1 MDIINDNRK
10 YKRREMSKILTKK
23 EISDFRD
30 FYLEILL
37 FSYINRLEL
46 EEYYI
51 DDIAQFITTE
61 RSFFYKNRH
70 SIIGE
75 YIKRKG
81 TLKSYKKFIKA
92 IEKGIY
98 DDFYLISYTSTCAI
112 LADRSYQLYSVYPY
126 DQPFTQLFDKKNG
139 KKVYK

>member
-1 MDIINDNRK
+1 MDTINDNRK

-51 DDIAQFITTE
+51 DDIVQFITTE

-70 SIIGE
+70 STISE
-75 YIKRKG
+75 YIKMKG
-81 TLKSYKKFIKA
+81 TFIKN
-92 IEKGIY
+92 
-98 DDFYLISYTSTCAI
+98 L
-112 LADRSYQLYSVYPY
+112 
-126 DQPFTQLFDKKNG
+126 
-139 KKVYK
+139 